1 MAKKLGRILR
11 RGILEHRD
19 LKACGALIY
28 AKNTNRVLFLLRDTS
43 HNNTWGLVGGKCET
57 DESILEALTR
67 EINEEINY
75 EINDSKIIPLELF
88 KSQDGKFEYHTFVC
102 VIEEEFIPRLNHE
115 HKGYCWCTIDSFPKP
130 LHPGLWSS
138 WSNKAIQKK
147 LSTLE
152 EVLKVA

>member
-1 MAKKLGRILR
+1 MAKKLGRFLR
-11 RGILEHRD
+11 RGILVDRD
-19 LKACGALIY
+19 LKACGALLY

-43 HNNTWGLVGGKCET
+43 YNNTWGLVGGKCEFNESVT
-57 DESILEALTR
+57 DALRR

-75 EINDSKIIPLELF
+75 EILDNKLIPLELF

-102 VIEEEFIPRLNHE
+102 IVEEEFTPKLNHE

-152 EVLKVA
+152 EVLKVT